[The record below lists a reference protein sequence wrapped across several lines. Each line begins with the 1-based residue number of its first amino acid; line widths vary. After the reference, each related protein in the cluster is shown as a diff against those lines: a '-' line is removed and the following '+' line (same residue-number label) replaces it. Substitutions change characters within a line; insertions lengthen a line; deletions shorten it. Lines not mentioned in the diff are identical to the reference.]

1 MLDTKPRSKPVGYTP
16 GVGSRASRVLTF
28 VALMALAVI
37 FLIPFYLIVR
47 NALATT
53 QEITAPE
60 WLWFPSSPQ
69 WSNLGDLF
77 DNPMVPMARSLWNS
91 TVVGVLTTAGTLFL
105 CTTAGYGLARIPN
118 RFANHVFYAILAT
131 LMIPSAITFVP
142 SFVMVSSLGWVS
154 DLRGLIIPT
163 LFNGFV
169 AFLCRQY
176 FLGFPRELEEAARV
190 DGLGYWGAFWRIV
203 IPNSKGFLA
212 AIGVITFVTS
222 WNSFLWPLVIGRSPD
237 SWTVQVALSTFLT
250 AQNINLPQLFAAAA
264 VGILPL
270 IFVFLF
276 LQRYLVQGV
285 TQSGLKGLPTED
297 RPTASSP
304 RPSSAGGS
312 SRRVPDR
319 LAEWT

>member
-1 MLDTKPRSKPVGYTP
+1 MVSTQNRPRPVGYRP
-16 GVGSRASRVLTF
+16 GVGSRLSRAANFIGLCV
-28 VALMALAVI
+28 LAVL

-47 NALATT
+47 NGLATT
-53 QEITAPE
+53 EEITAPG
-60 WLWFPSSPQ
+60 WMWFSSSPQ
-69 WSNLGDLF
+69 WSNISELF
-77 DNPMVPMARSLWNS
+77 NNPMVPMARSLWNS
-91 TVVGVLTTAGTLFL
+91 TVVAVLTTLGTLFL

-118 RFANHVFYAILAT
+118 PHADKVFYAILAT
-131 LMIPSAITFVP
+131 LMVPSAITFVP

-176 FLGFPRELEEAARV
+176 FLAFPKELEEAARV

-203 IPNSKGFLA
+203 IPNSRGFLA
-212 AIGVITFVTS
+212 AIAVITFVTS

-250 AQNINLPQLFAAAA
+250 AQVVNLPQLFLAAGI
-264 VGILPL
+264 GILPL

-276 LQRYLVQGV
+276 LQRFLIQGV
-285 TQSGLKGLPTED
+285 AQTGLKG
-297 RPTASSP
+297 
-304 RPSSAGGS
+304 
-312 SRRVPDR
+312 
-319 LAEWT
+319 